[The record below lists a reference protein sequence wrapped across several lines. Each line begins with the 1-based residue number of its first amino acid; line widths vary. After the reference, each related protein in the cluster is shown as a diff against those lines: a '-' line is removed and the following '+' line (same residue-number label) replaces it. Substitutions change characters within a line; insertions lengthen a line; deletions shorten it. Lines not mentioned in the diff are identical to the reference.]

1 MKSDRFFELDT
12 TKATMSSVGGSAD
25 KTTPGGE
32 SSSAAAC
39 LTESLKEELRQRLYL
54 IKNRLLNIY

>member
-32 SSSAAAC
+32 SSSAAC

-54 IKNRLLNIY
+54 IKNRLLNNY